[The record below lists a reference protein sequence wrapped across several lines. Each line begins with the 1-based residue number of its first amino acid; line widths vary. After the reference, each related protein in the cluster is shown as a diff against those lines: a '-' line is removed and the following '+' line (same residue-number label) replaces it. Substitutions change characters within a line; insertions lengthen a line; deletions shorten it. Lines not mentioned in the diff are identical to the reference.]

1 MSKNG
6 YYLSYIRL
14 QIKICAFAPS
24 WQKKNKMKN
33 IEILTQ
39 EAISLLEALIETP
52 SFSTEE
58 EKTALLIE
66 NWFNQNEIP
75 FERENNNVWAFNKYF
90 DKDKPTL
97 LLNSHHDTVRPN
109 QAYTN
114 DPFKAIVKEGKLFG
128 LGSNDAGGCL
138 VSLLATFVHFYANE
152 TLPYNIVIVAS
163 AEEENSGKNGLN
175 SVLKHLPELD
185 CAIVGEPTLMQLAIA
200 EKGLLV
206 LDVKVKGTPS
216 HAAHQNEDNA
226 IYKTIPVMEWF
237 KNYKFTKISEQLG
250 PVKMTVTQINA
261 GKQHN
266 VVPSECD
273 LVIDIRVNDCY
284 SNPEILEFI
293 KESINAEVTPRSMHL
308 NASSISETHGL
319 VQAGIALGRTTYGSP
334 TLSDQSVLSCK
345 SLKLGPGDT
354 LRSHSADEFIYV
366 NEIEEGIQ
374 LYIKILGDF
383 LKQ

>member
-1 MSKNG
+1 
-6 YYLSYIRL
+6 
-14 QIKICAFAPS
+14 
-24 WQKKNKMKN
+24 MKN

-52 SFSTEE
+52 SFSSEE
-58 EKTALLIE
+58 DKTAVLIE
-66 NWFNQNEIP
+66 NWFNSNNIP
-75 FERENNNVWAFNKYF
+75 FKRENNNVWAYNKHF
-90 DKDKPTL
+90 DASKPTL

-114 DPFKAIVKEGKLFG
+114 DPFNAFVKDGKLFG

-138 VSLLATFVHFYANE
+138 VSLLATFVHFYAKEN
-152 TLPYNIVIVAS
+152 LPYNIVIVGS
-163 AEEENSGKNGLN
+163 AEEESSGKKGLN
-175 SVLKHLPELD
+175 SVLQHLPELE

-206 LDVKVKGTPS
+206 LDVKIKGTPS
-216 HAAHQNEDNA
+216 HAAHQNDDNA

-237 KNYKFTKISEQLG
+237 KNYTFDKISEQLG

-284 SNPEILEFI
+284 TNHEILQI
-293 KESINAEVTPRSMHL
+293 VKDNVNAEVTPRSMNL
-308 NASSISETHGL
+308 SSSSIPESHGL

-366 NEIEEGIQ
+366 NEIKEGIQ